1 MILPILISVSLAP
14 GSYFFCA
21 GAAAAVPAATASA
34 ASVNRLRIRAGMVL
48 SRLAT
53 CFDQVSQVRRARAS
67 IGLFAC
73 DDWESRPLRS
83 GVAGARCD
91 LDHFPLVLIG
101 RIGLRPVVRLH
112 RGAAH

>member
-21 GAAAAVPAATASA
+21 VAAAAVTAATASA
-34 ASVNRLRIRAGMVL
+34 ASVNRLRIRAGMGL

-53 CFDQVSQVRRARAS
+53 CFDQVSQVRRAHAS

-73 DDWESRPLRS
+73 DDWGIAPFTEWRCWGAMRPRS
-83 GVAGARCD
+83 
-91 LDHFPLVLIG
+91 FSP
-101 RIGLRPVVRLH
+101 RPH
-112 RGAAH
+112 RAHR